1 MQLLALLAAATGA
14 AAVAM
19 PNGGGIP
26 SSQGNGHSKGW
37 GLKKFK
43 NLVAF
48 GDRYARPS
56 CRTTDGK
63 LMGEP

>member
-14 AAVAM
+14 VAVAM
-19 PNGGGIP
+19 PNGGGIANGH
-26 SSQGNGHSKGW
+26 GNGHSKGW

-48 GDRYARPS
+48 GDRYASPIAGTQWMAS
-56 CRTTDGK
+56 
-63 LMGEP
+63 

>member
-19 PNGGGIP
+19 PNAGGVP
-26 SSQGNGHSKGW
+26 SSLGNGQSKGW

-43 NLVAF
+43 NLVSF
-48 GDRYARPS
+48 GDRYA
-56 CRTTDGK
+56 GH
-63 LMGEP
+63 LAAAIGQQN

>member
-1 MQLLALLAAATGA
+1 MQLLALLAAAAGA

-19 PNGGGIP
+19 PNGGGI
-26 SSQGNGHSKGW
+26 SAQGNGHSKGW

-48 GDRYARPS
+48 GDRYAGPFFIHKW
-56 CRTTDGK
+56 TAN
-63 LMGEP
+63 

>member
-1 MQLLALLAAATGA
+1 MQLLALLAAATGV

-19 PNGGGIP
+19 PNAGGIP
-26 SSQGNGHSKGW
+26 GGQGNGYSKGW

-48 GDRYARPS
+48 GDRYAKPLCSNKWTRN
-56 CRTTDGK
+56 
-63 LMGEP
+63 

>member
-19 PNGGGIP
+19 PNAGGV
-26 SSQGNGHSKGW
+26 GNGHSKGW

-48 GDRYARPS
+48 GDRYVRPF
-56 CRTTDGK
+56 
-63 LMGEP
+63 

>member
-1 MQLLALLAAATGA
+1 MQLLAILAAATGA

-19 PNGGGIP
+19 PNVGVAAGL
-26 SSQGNGHSKGW
+26 GNGHSKGW

-48 GDRYARPS
+48 GDRYERLSWSDNWTAN
-56 CRTTDGK
+56 
-63 LMGEP
+63 

>member
-19 PNGGGIP
+19 PNGGGVLGGV
-26 SSQGNGHSKGW
+26 GNGHSKGW

-48 GDRYARPS
+48 GDRYVRPF
-56 CRTTDGK
+56 
-63 LMGEP
+63 